1 MYRVLLVDDEES
13 VLKVLKTSIDWL
25 ALGVDTPVTAADG
38 VQALEAMER
47 SPFHLL
53 IADIKMPR
61 MGGLELIRRV
71 RQLYPETRCIL
82 LTAYSEFDYA
92 KEAIRLGV
100 ENYLL
105 KPVQKEEL
113 ESTVQNAMANLYSH
127 RGNGGNLLYENILHR
142 WLAGAISGE
151 ELSERA
157 GVLGLN
163 LFLPQYCAVGILK
176 RRQDSSTALFR
187 SACLEQLGRQYE
199 VYHCW
204 NERGIFVL
212 ILGGR
217 LLGRMELEHQL
228 RALAGQLDA
237 AVHALVAVGS
247 AVTDPQALHL
257 SYSMVCDMAELADP
271 AQPDVILSLQ
281 ADTHSLDAD
290 SLIEDLRSFCY
301 GAPGAKDSHAL
312 ASQLYWSVPY
322 KDAASCLQ
330 HLLYAYLRVKS
341 GEFPG
346 SENVQEQL
354 PEHFMSR
361 LSAASGEEAAH
372 LLAVALDWM
381 RAGSINQMAADLQQM
396 IARVYDYELRRK
408 EAELQ
413 ELQAKFN
420 PHFLYNTLEIFR
432 ARCYE
437 NGDEETAE
445 LIAQTAANF
454 RGLIGSRNFI
464 PMQEELSASKRYIAL
479 GRARHDDGVEVQ
491 YDIDTG
497 VLQYGIIRNVFQPLI
512 ENYFEHGYDSGN
524 AEENFIHIR
533 GRLAADGLILFE
545 VEDNGY
551 GMDPA
556 RMAQMNERLQ
566 APIRTEQESYGL
578 KNLHQRLRLFYGEP
592 CGLTLCPRAEGRGLR
607 IEVRVR
613 QMKCEDAAQPSA
625 PPAP

>member
-1 MYRVLLVDDEES
+1 MASGGLYPIRMLCYYSSIIVTVLRYGRMFMYRVLLVDDEES

-237 AVHALVAVGS
+237 AGHALVAVGS

-361 LSAASGEEAAH
+361 LSAASGDEAAH
-372 LLAVALDWM
+372 LLGVALDWM
-381 RAGSINQMAADLQQM
+381 RADFDKRLDALSPIVRLAIRYIHDSVRTGDGGSI
-396 IARVYDYELRRK
+396 K
-408 EAELQ
+408 EFS
-413 ELQAKFN
+413 AKSGVN
-420 PHFLYNTLEIFR
+420 PAYLGHLFK
-432 ARCYE
+432 
-437 NGDEETAE
+437 EETG
-445 LIAQTAANF
+445 NF
-454 RGLIGSRNFI
+454 FNSYLTQCRINRSVVLLQKPGSKI
-464 PMQEELSASKRYIAL
+464 KDVASQVGFASTSYFVRCFRESKGVSPARFRL
-479 GRARHDDGVEVQ
+479 GR
-491 YDIDTG
+491 
-497 VLQYGIIRNVFQPLI
+497 
-512 ENYFEHGYDSGN
+512 
-524 AEENFIHIR
+524 
-533 GRLAADGLILFE
+533 
-545 VEDNGY
+545 ED
-551 GMDPA
+551 
-556 RMAQMNERLQ
+556 
-566 APIRTEQESYGL
+566 
-578 KNLHQRLRLFYGEP
+578 
-592 CGLTLCPRAEGRGLR
+592 
-607 IEVRVR
+607 
-613 QMKCEDAAQPSA
+613 
-625 PPAP
+625 

>member
-1 MYRVLLVDDEES
+1 MASGGLYPIRMLCYYSSIIVTVLRYGRMFMYRVLLVDDEES

-237 AVHALVAVGS
+237 AGHALVAVGS

-257 SYSMVCDMAELADP
+257 SACRRIPTPWTPIPSSRTC
-271 AQPDVILSLQ
+271 
-281 ADTHSLDAD
+281 
-290 SLIEDLRSFCY
+290 
-301 GAPGAKDSHAL
+301 
-312 ASQLYWSVPY
+312 
-322 KDAASCLQ
+322 AAS
-330 HLLYAYLRVKS
+330 ATAR
-341 GEFPG
+341 PA
-346 SENVQEQL
+346 
-354 PEHFMSR
+354 PRTAMPSR
-361 LSAASGEEAAH
+361 PS
-372 LLAVALDWM
+372 
-381 RAGSINQMAADLQQM
+381 
-396 IARVYDYELRRK
+396 
-408 EAELQ
+408 
-413 ELQAKFN
+413 
-420 PHFLYNTLEIFR
+420 
-432 ARCYE
+432 C
-437 NGDEETAE
+437 
-445 LIAQTAANF
+445 
-454 RGLIGSRNFI
+454 
-464 PMQEELSASKRYIAL
+464 
-479 GRARHDDGVEVQ
+479 
-491 YDIDTG
+491 TG
-497 VLQYGIIRNVFQPLI
+497 
-512 ENYFEHGYDSGN
+512 
-524 AEENFIHIR
+524 AC
-533 GRLAADGLILFE
+533 
-545 VEDNGY
+545 
-551 GMDPA
+551 
-556 RMAQMNERLQ
+556 
-566 APIRTEQESYGL
+566 PIRT
-578 KNLHQRLRLFYGEP
+578 
-592 CGLTLCPRAEGRGLR
+592 
-607 IEVRVR
+607 
-613 QMKCEDAAQPSA
+613 
-625 PPAP
+625 PPAACSTCCMRTCVSKAASSPAARMCRSSCPNTSCPG

>member
-237 AVHALVAVGS
+237 AGLEQAQTSCCCLPESVWPDCYSKDGRLYCRGLVFDAVAGDERFFPELPHLGG
-247 AVTDPQALHL
+247 AAFDEAAPPDCRCDP
-257 SYSMVCDMAELADP
+257 P
-271 AQPDVILSLQ
+271 QP
-281 ADTHSLDAD
+281 
-290 SLIEDLRSFCY
+290 
-301 GAPGAKDSHAL
+301 K
-312 ASQLYWSVPY
+312 
-322 KDAASCLQ
+322 
-330 HLLYAYLRVKS
+330 LRVRHFRRCGAECWLLVNE
-341 GEFPG
+341 GE
-346 SENVQEQL
+346 
-354 PEHFMSR
+354 
-361 LSAASGEEAAH
+361 
-372 LLAVALDWM
+372 
-381 RAGSINQMAADLQQM
+381 
-396 IARVYDYELRRK
+396 
-408 EAELQ
+408 
-413 ELQAKFN
+413 
-420 PHFLYNTLEIFR
+420 
-432 ARCYE
+432 
-437 NGDEETAE
+437 
-445 LIAQTAANF
+445 
-454 RGLIGSRNFI
+454 
-464 PMQEELSASKRYIAL
+464 
-479 GRARHDDGVEVQ
+479 
-491 YDIDTG
+491 
-497 VLQYGIIRNVFQPLI
+497 
-512 ENYFEHGYDSGN
+512 
-524 AEENFIHIR
+524 
-533 GRLAADGLILFE
+533 
-545 VEDNGY
+545 
-551 GMDPA
+551 
-556 RMAQMNERLQ
+556 
-566 APIRTEQESYGL
+566 APIRARIAFPGAARLGGYDLWAGRAFRLCEGDTAALELPRRGSLLVFACGADDWAALPPMPAAVLLPEADFRLTAEDPDAVQKIYEADYTVSDAQLAAGSLRLPVQAEEMCELRVNGRDAGAVFWSPCSFELKGL
-578 KNLHQRLRLFYGEP
+578 LHPGVNRLRLTVTGSLANRY
-592 CGLTLCPRAEGRGLR
+592 GLR
-607 IEVRVR
+607 PVPYGLGVAETL
-613 QMKCEDAAQPSA
+613 
-625 PPAP
+625 